1 MNHLKKPLLAALG
14 SSLFSKISLFALA
27 LCAPIANDV
36 YATKAPLSIKL
47 STQDHTLPTSIE
59 LLETDNSISSE
70 YVSKLLRIVEFDF
83 HICEST
89 FVVDPKTHRRQTVSN
104 SGHITGSSSD
114 SAVSPVF
121 KLLAKVQN
129 HSLIFDTI
137 LSGKRLKS
145 WSVSLSGSLS
155 KDRRLMHEL
164 SAKLQESA
172 LLKKS
177 IVGQKVLYT
186 LNIKDSSLPDGV
198 RSEIWA
204 SDIDGYNAH
213 RVSPKNDFCLSP
225 SYVPSATGKPDQILF
240 VNYKTGQPKLH
251 IASIESGK
259 SSSMLSLRGS
269 QLLPALSKNR
279 RVLGFICDAMGR
291 ADLFLQFFDGTKEK
305 PVRFI
310 SYPGATQS
318 CPSFDPFSKRVAF
331 TSDKTGTP
339 QIYVAAID
347 INKSPQLERLTYKSR
362 QNTCPTWS
370 PDGTKLAY
378 VALTDGV
385 KQVWIYDFTKS
396 EERQLTF
403 DPIQKESPAWAP
415 NSVHLIY
422 NTIDR
427 NRSELYLLCL
437 TTGQITKI
445 SAGLGDKKFP
455 ACEPWAK

>member
-1 MNHLKKPLLAALG
+1 V
-14 SSLFSKISLFALA
+14 S
-27 LCAPIANDV
+27 CA
-36 YATKAPLSIKL
+36 YAENAPLSIKL

-59 LLETDNSISSE
+59 LVETDNSISTD
-70 YVSKLLRIVEFDF
+70 YIKKLLRIVEFDF

-89 FVVDPKTHRRQTVSN
+89 FIVDPKTHRRQTVSN
-104 SGHITGSSSD
+104 SGQITGSSSD
-114 SAVSPVF
+114 SAVSPVL
-121 KLLAKVQN
+121 KLFAKVQN
-129 HSLIFDTI
+129 HNLIFDTS

-145 WSVSLSGSLS
+145 WSAPLCGSLS
-155 KDRRLMHEL
+155 KDRSLMHEL

-177 IVGQKVLYT
+177 IAAQKLLYT
-186 LNIKDSSLPDGV
+186 LNIKDSSVPDGV
-198 RSEIWA
+198 RSEIWS

-213 RVSPKNDFCLSP
+213 RISPKNDFCLNP
-225 SYVPSATGKPDQILF
+225 SYVPSAAGKPDQILF

-251 IASIESGK
+251 IASINSGK

-305 PVRFI
+305 PVRFV
-310 SYPGATQS
+310 SFPGATQS
-318 CPSFDPFSKRVAF
+318 SPTFDPLSKRVAF

-339 QIYVAAID
+339 QIYVAPID
-347 INKSPQLERLTYKSR
+347 IDKSPQLERVTYKSR

-378 VALTDGV
+378 IALTDGV
-385 KQVWIYDFTKS
+385 KQIWIYDFSKS

-415 NSVHLIY
+415 NSLHLIY
-422 NTIDR
+422 NTIDH
-427 NRSELYLLCL
+427 NRCELYLLCL